1 MIMLR
6 YGLMM
11 MVLLSAVSA
20 LGEKKVSKWEKDIQR
35 FEEIDKKN
43 PPKKESVLFLG
54 SSSIRMWKLDKWFE
68 GKAYINRG
76 FGGSEIS
83 DSIEF
88 MDRIVI
94 PYKPKTIVFYAGDN
108 DISKGKTAE
117 RVFKDYQTFVEK
129 VHRELPNTRVLF
141 VAIKPSISRWKLSG
155 EMKKA
160 NDMIAKYSEKD
171 KRLSYVDI
179 WTPMLN
185 EEGKP
190 AKKWFIKDNLHLS
203 EAGYELWTGIVKKEL
218 AQREKPSEDKGE

>member
-1 MIMLR
+1 MIKLR
-6 YGLMM
+6 YGLVMIMM
-11 MVLLSAVSA
+11 MVGVVSVV
-20 LGEKKVSKWEKDIQR
+20 GEEKESRWEKDIQK
-35 FEEIDKKN
+35 FEAADKKN
-43 PPKKESVLFLG
+43 PPEKGSVLFLG
-54 SSSIRMWKLDKWFE
+54 SSSIRMWKLDKWFK
-68 GKAYINRG
+68 GKPYINRG

-88 MDRIVI
+88 MDRIVL
-94 PYKPKTIVFYAGDN
+94 PYEPKTIVFYAGDN
-108 DISKGKTAE
+108 DINKGKSAE
-117 RVFKDYQTFVEK
+117 RVLKDYQTFVK
-129 VHRELPNTRVLF
+129 GVHKHLPKTRVLF

-171 KRLSYVDI
+171 KRLGYVDI

-203 EAGYELWTGIVKKEL
+203 EAGYKLWTAIVKKEMV
-218 AQREKPSEDKGE
+218 KGEKQESKSE